1 MKEEKGCFPYIF
13 GVIAVFVL
21 LFVLLS
27 SCGSHRSSIKQDTTT
42 IVSAE
47 RLRKDSVS
55 ADKKVQVTESSK
67 ATESAESYEVNYDT
81 DKPTDPVTGKPP
93 IKSEKW
99 TGTNKK
105 SENDRQENINEKE
118 NSVSDESTFFGQ
130 QEDVYLE
137 DSKQKNE
144 STILKQIGWAGVGI
158 ALLIISCIAVWL
170 VYKKK
175 KNK

>member
-1 MKEEKGCFPYIF
+1 MMNEKKYMESARMCFWALI
-13 GVIAVFVL
+13 GIGLMLIAA
-21 LFVLLS
+21 LFS
-27 SCGSHRSSIKQDTTT
+27 SCGSHRSNIKQDTTT

-47 RLRKDSVS
+47 RHRKDSVS

-118 NSVSDESTFFGQ
+118 NSVSDESTFFRQ
-130 QEDVYLE
+130 QED
-137 DSKQKNE
+137 E
-144 STILKQIGWAGVGI
+144 STILKQIGCTGAGI
-158 ALLIISCIAVWL
+158 ALLIISCIAAWL